1 MKTETDVKL
10 VVDASVVG
18 AIFFREPE
26 AELLERKLLSCSW
39 VAPTL
44 IDYEIGSVYL
54 KKLKAYPQFRQQL
67 DECYEIYCTAAVER
81 VDVPVSSVVAIAEKH
96 GLTIYDASYFWLAT
110 ALSLELVTLDKQLA
124 AAWSE
129 EPKNRNSFDR
139 RSF

>member
-1 MKTETDVKL
+1 MKTEIDVKL

-26 AELLERKLLSCSW
+26 AGLLERKLLNRSW

-54 KKLKAYPQFRQQL
+54 KKLKVYPQLRQQL

-96 GLTIYDASYFWLAT
+96 GLTIYDASYFWLAA
-110 ALSLELVTLDKQLA
+110 ALNLELVTLDKQLA
-124 AAWSE
+124 AAWSR
-129 EPKNRNSFDR
+129 K
-139 RSF
+139 